1 VALAVKLDSAGPII
15 YSQTRVGLRG
25 KHFKIY
31 KFRTMRQDAELL
43 TGPVWARQN
52 DARITRIGNF
62 LRKTHLDE
70 LPQFFNVIKGEMS
83 LVGPRPERP
92 HFVSEL
98 RTAIP
103 HYDRRHFAKPGVTGL
118 AQVKRS
124 YDETIADV
132 RKKVRYD
139 VLYIKKMCPLL
150 DIKVIFMTLGEC
162 ILRTGR

>member
-1 VALAVKLDSAGPII
+1 
-15 YSQTRVGLRG
+15 
-25 KHFKIY
+25 
-31 KFRTMRQDAELL
+31 
-43 TGPVWARQN
+43 
-52 DARITRIGNF
+52 
-62 LRKTHLDE
+62 
-70 LPQFFNVIKGEMS
+70 
-83 LVGPRPERP
+83 
-92 HFVSEL
+92 
-98 RTAIP
+98 
-103 HYDRRHFAKPGVTGL
+103 VTGL